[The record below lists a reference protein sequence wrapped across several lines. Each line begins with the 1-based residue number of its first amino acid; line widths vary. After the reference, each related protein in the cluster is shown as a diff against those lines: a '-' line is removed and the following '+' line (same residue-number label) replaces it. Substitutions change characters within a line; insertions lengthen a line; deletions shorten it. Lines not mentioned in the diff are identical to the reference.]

1 MTRSRHGLGSPSAS
15 PPLQLRRVGLSCWAC
30 PSEVRAQGT
39 FIHRRRGHNG
49 TVAGWKWAC
58 LPYHAILAGRLL
70 RHGSK
75 MPPTALPPSFLNR
88 RPEPPRNGLRR
99 HRIGHDGNRAAVA
112 RERPGCV
119 VQHHIAAG
127 HSGAIGRH
135 DAHTGVQCKGL
146 ATVATGAIWGAVDH
160 TRGRRGESDDQGRLH
175 EPNVWV
181 RKSHRLA
188 FRQGHR
194 FILQQLPDA
203 LKVPTAVYRRIVVG
217 PSLTWPP

>member
-1 MTRSRHGLGSPSAS
+1 MSAVDPKPTWPRFSVCIASTPTPPSWAPMLGLPIGSPRAGGLHAS
-15 PPLQLRRVGLSCWAC
+15 TT
-30 PSEVRAQGT
+30 RAQRDG
-39 FIHRRRGHNG
+39 GG
-49 TVAGWKWAC
+49 LEVAV

-119 VQHHIAAG
+119 VQHLIAAG

-194 FILQQLPDA
+194 LILQQLQDA
-203 LKVPTAVYRRIVVG
+203 REGTRVP
-217 PSLTWPP
+217 PSRHSPEMRV